1 MTSPILVAIGAN
13 LPDAAGRDAL
23 GTCRWA
29 AAELGGLPGLALRGL
44 SRWYASRPVP
54 DAGQP
59 DYVNGVALL
68 AGHMPPEALLARLHG
83 IEAAAGRVRS
93 APNAARTLDLDIVA
107 YGGLVLPGPSPVLP
121 HPRAHL
127 RAFVLAPL
135 RDVAP
140 GWRHP
145 LLDATVE
152 ELLAGITGQP
162 LRDLGS

>member
-1 MTSPILVAIGAN
+1 MILVAIGAN

-29 AAELGGLPGLALRGL
+29 VGALDSLPGMRVRAL

-54 DAGQP
+54 EADQP
-59 DYVNGVALL
+59 DYVNGVAHLV
-68 AGHMPPEALLARLHG
+68 GQGTPPELLECLHG
-83 IEAAAGRVRS
+83 IEQRAGRVRG
-93 APNAARTLDLDIVA
+93 APNAARTLDLDLVA
-107 YGGLVLPGPSPVLP
+107 HGDAIWAGPALVLP

-127 RAFVLAPL
+127 RPFVLVPL

-145 LLDATVE
+145 TLEADVT
-152 ELLAGITGQP
+152 ELLAAAGPSSLGIIDG
-162 LRDLGS
+162 